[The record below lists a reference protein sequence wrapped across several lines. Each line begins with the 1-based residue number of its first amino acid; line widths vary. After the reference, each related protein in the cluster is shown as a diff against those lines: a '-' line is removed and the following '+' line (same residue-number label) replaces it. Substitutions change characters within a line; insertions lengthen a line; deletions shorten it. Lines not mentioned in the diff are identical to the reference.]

1 MCEDDPLT
9 PALEAQL
16 FSGTVRDNLD
26 PFGQHEDAEIWD
38 ALRNVG
44 LSAKTPFASRAGSRA
59 ASTLDLK
66 SHSNGSR
73 LDLRKQSLK
82 KLQAEAI
89 KPTPT
94 DDEVQDEDEDEV
106 EERVMIRSL
115 DEQVAVGGKNFSES
129 TAAKA
134 FSSGDIADRH
144 CAGQGQRQ
152 LLALARGLLKL
163 RDSNFLIMDES
174 TANLDHA
181 TDMTIQNVLRTSLAD
196 TQMLVIA
203 HRLLTVTGL
212 DK

>member
-1 MCEDDPLT
+1 MV
-9 PALEAQL
+9 LEAQL

-66 SHSNGSR
+66 SHSNGGK

-89 KPTPT
+89 KPTPE
-94 DDEVQDEDEDEV
+94 DDVQDEDDEV

-115 DEQVAVGGKNFSES
+115 DEQVAVGGKNFSEH
-129 TAAKA
+129 TAARFLA
-134 FSSGDIADRH
+134 FVSG
-144 CAGQGQRQ
+144 
-152 LLALARGLLKL
+152 
-163 RDSNFLIMDES
+163 
-174 TANLDHA
+174 
-181 TDMTIQNVLRTSLAD
+181 
-196 TQMLVIA
+196 
-203 HRLLTVTGL
+203 
-212 DK
+212 

>member
-1 MCEDDPLT
+1 MDPLT
-9 PALEAQL
+9 MVLEAQL

-66 SHSNGSR
+66 SHSNGGK

-89 KPTPT
+89 KPTP
-94 DDEVQDEDEDEV
+94 DDEVQDEDDEV

-129 TAAKA
+129 PAPTLLIVLGK
-134 FSSGDIADRH
+134 IADPHR
-144 CAGQGQRQ
+144 AGQGQRQ